1 MKEKKQTISTF
12 FFLIVGFV
20 VIFATFILVAKERK
34 RAVGIQKEIEILV
47 QEAVEIEKEG
57 NILKE
62 KISYLS
68 TKDFY
73 EREAKENLNYQ
84 KEGED
89 VVIIRRPIKEKKI
102 ESEGEVKG
110 EIVVREPHYK
120 VWWRYF
126 FGNKK

>member
-12 FFLIVGFV
+12 FFLIVGFI

-47 QEAVEIEKEG
+47 QEAAEIEKEG

-68 TKDFY
+68 TRDFY

-84 KEGED
+84 KEGEN
-89 VVIIRRPIKEKKI
+89 VVIIRRPIKEEKI
-102 ESEGEVKG
+102 ENEGEVLGDVK
-110 EIVVREPHYK
+110 IKEPHYK

-126 FGNKK
+126 FGDS